1 MLTSRELLHLFLY
14 DGRISVVSE
23 ENKREVYEGHMT
35 TEYRLGLEAE
45 LARRNITDACFAFV
59 SEDIAQALM
68 DAGELLIDT
77 YDSLPE
83 GPIWAEGK
91 FIWAFQRPTDF
102 EGFALDLL
110 EPYMAKTEWRGGRVI
125 LRGQE
130 HFPQSICGLRQF
142 RGLTQQ
148 QLADAAGVNVS
159 LVRKI
164 EGGTVA
170 IGNITAKNLLALA
183 DALNVDPRD
192 LISKAKAGE

>member
-130 HFPQSICGLRQF
+130 HFPQSIYGLRQF

-164 EGGTVA
+164 EGGTVS

-183 DALNVDPRD
+183 DALNVAPRR
-192 LISKAKAGE
+192 LVTNQKAGE

>member
-35 TEYRLGLEAE
+35 TEYRIDLEAE
-45 LARRNITDACFAFV
+45 LARRNITDVCFAFV
-59 SEDIAQALM
+59 CEDIAQALM
-68 DAGELLIDT
+68 DAGELIIDT
-77 YDSLPE
+77 YDSMPN

-102 EGFALDLL
+102 ENFALDLL
-110 EPYMAKTEWRGGRVI
+110 EPYMAETEWRGGKVI

-130 HFPQSICGLRQF
+130 HFPQNIYGLRQF

-159 LVRKI
+159 LIRKI
-164 EGGTVA
+164 EGGTA
-170 IGNITAKNLLALA
+170 SINNITAKNLIALA
-183 DALNVDPRD
+183 DVLNVDPRS
-192 LISKAKAGE
+192 LVTNQKAGE